1 MCSSVKQASLCLLLL
16 FALGSMPCMFTNTID
31 EVGSFEDCRGL
42 VVFGVVVGLYGGLVV
57 AEQFGGLVVVGL
69 TFVLFLLLLFR
80 GLLVVMIS
88 GFALKKICRQCLV
101 YFGFAEHALVELQ
114 AGVGCGLD
122 VVVDDV
128 AVVAE
133 VVVVHLGVADVVV
146 GEMVVVVDAR
156 ERYLID
162 QGGEQ
167 LVMAGFEHGSLL
179 RGESLSSAH
188 LPFCI

>member
-42 VVFGVVVGLYGGLVV
+42 VVFGVVGLYGGLVV
-57 AEQFGGLVVVGL
+57 AGQFGGLVVVGL

-80 GLLVVMIS
+80 GLLVVMTL
-88 GFALKKICRQCLV
+88 GFALKKICRQYLV

-114 AGVGCGLD
+114 AGVGFGFD

-133 VVVVHLGVADVVV
+133 VVVVHLGVADVVF

-156 ERYLID
+156 ERYLVG

-167 LVMAGFEHGSLL
+167 LVMVGFEHGNLL

>member
-16 FALGSMPCMFTNTID
+16 FALGSMPCMFTNTIA

-42 VVFGVVVGLYGGLVV
+42 VVFGVVGLYGGLVV
-57 AEQFGGLVVVGL
+57 AGQFGGLVVVGL

-80 GLLVVMIS
+80 GLLVVMTL

-114 AGVGCGLD
+114 AGVGFGFD

-133 VVVVHLGVADVVV
+133 VVVVHLGVADVVF

-156 ERYLID
+156 ERYLVG

-167 LVMAGFEHGSLL
+167 LVMVGFEHGSLL

>member
-114 AGVGCGLD
+114 AGVGFGFD

-133 VVVVHLGVADVVV
+133 VVVVHLGVADVVF

-167 LVMAGFEHGSLL
+167 LVMVGFEHGNLL
-179 RGESLSSAH
+179 HGESLSSAH

>member
-114 AGVGCGLD
+114 AGVGFGFD

-133 VVVVHLGVADVVV
+133 VVVVHLGVADVVF

-167 LVMAGFEHGSLL
+167 LVMVGFEHGNLL
-179 RGESLSSAH
+179 RGESLSSVH